1 MKSLANFW
9 SGKPWSKNH
18 LAENLKYFVQTMEG
32 SSHQHYGTETKVYR
46 FCDPERARVFHSR
59 DVQFNEHQQE
69 TDMVKEQEPVHN
81 TQMELDFPEF
91 EEAIVNEEPVVNE
104 LPKLVANEA

>member
-1 MKSLANFW
+1 MLMCQKMNKRNLTL
-9 SGKPWSKNH
+9 K
-18 LAENLKYFVQTMEG
+18 LENAFF
-32 SSHQHYGTETKVYR
+32 YGTETKGYR
-46 FCDPERARVFHSR
+46 LYDPECARVFHSR

-91 EEAIVNEEPVVNE
+91 EEAIVNEEPVVNYPSW
-104 LPKLVANEA
+104 LQK